1 MSWIKKIF
9 TRREKRM
16 PQSISDENFEDLVL
30 RSEIPV
36 IVDIWSAGCG
46 PCAKLESVMV
56 ELATRFGDQLRVCEM
71 NVSGA
76 PRACAG
82 LNIRA
87 TPTVVYFAKGR
98 EVERVRGF
106 RSSLYH
112 AETIEELY
120 GIKDQVPEN
129 L

>member
-1 MSWIKKIF
+1 MSWLKKIF
-9 TRREKRM
+9 ARREKRM
-16 PQSISDENFEDLVL
+16 PTSISDENFEELVL

-36 IVDIWSAGCG
+36 IVDVWSAGCG
-46 PCAKLESVMV
+46 PCVKLESVMV

-71 NVSGA
+71 NVAGA

-87 TPTVVYFAKGR
+87 TPTVVYFAKGL
-98 EVERVRGF
+98 EIERVRGF

-112 AETIEELY
+112 AEAIAELF
-120 GIKDQVPEN
+120 GINDRDVGDH
-129 L
+129 